1 MGILSPIPTYI
12 INTVFFTFLVY
23 QDRLILSMKFFAHF
37 KLNKNHGDTIPY
49 TDLYYQ

>member
-23 QDRLILSMKFFAHF
+23 QDRLILSMKFFHILMYPRDREMTF
-37 KLNKNHGDTIPY
+37 MT
-49 TDLYYQ
+49 